1 MHLFTSDERGCKA
14 ASSSKHP
21 RRDLFILK
29 SVDCTVRKGE
39 DVPDRI
45 LFWHRRD
52 LRISDNLGLAAAR
65 ARSPQVTG
73 VFCLDPHILDRD
85 DVAPARVTYMIG
97 CLAEL
102 QRRYAAAGSDLLIL
116 QAEPVK
122 GIPQLAQAIG
132 AAAVYWNRGVEPYS
146 RDRDTQV
153 AAALKAAG
161 IEIKTT
167 FWDQLLQAPGSV
179 TTKSDNAPYTVYG
192 PFWKNWM
199 QQPKA
204 EPAPALAAAE
214 GLSAELQEQA
224 QAAGAIALPSAQDL
238 GFAWDAPLLLAPGE
252 LAAQQQL
259 EQFCDGDRAITEY
272 DEQRNFPFVEG
283 TSQLSA
289 ALKFGAIGI
298 RTVWAAAEAAYNH
311 CRSDETRS
319 NVRTWQQE
327 LAWREFYQHVMYF
340 FPELA
345 DGPYRQQLKNFPWVN
360 NEDQFQAWCAGRTGY
375 PIVDAAMR
383 QLNEI
388 GWMHNRCRMIV
399 ASFLTKDL
407 IINWQWGEKYF
418 MQKLFDGDLSANNGG
433 WQWSASSGMDP
444 KPLRIFNP
452 ASQSQKFDP
461 DGEYIRQW
469 VPEIR
474 HLDNAELV
482 TGKIPSAER
491 DRAGYP
497 PPIVDHKTQ
506 QALFKAKYQAQKA

>member
-1 MHLFTSDERGCKA
+1 
-14 ASSSKHP
+14 
-21 RRDLFILK
+21 
-29 SVDCTVRKGE
+29 
-39 DVPDRI
+39 
-45 LFWHRRD
+45 
-52 LRISDNLGLAAAR
+52 
-65 ARSPQVTG
+65 

-85 DVAPARVTYMIG
+85 DDAPARVTYMIG
-97 CLAEL
+97 CLGEL

-132 AAAVYWNRGVEPYS
+132 ADAVYWNRGVEPYS

-153 AAALKAAG
+153 AAALKAAR

-192 PFWKNWM
+192 PFWKNWI

-204 EPAPALAAAE
+204 EPVPVLAAAE
-214 GLSAELQEQA
+214 GLAAELQERA
-224 QAAGAIALPSAQDL
+224 QAAGAIGLPSAQDL
-238 GFAWDAPLLLAPGE
+238 GFVWDAPLLLAPGE

-327 LAWREFYQHVMYF
+327 LPGASFISTSCTS
-340 FPELA
+340 FP
-345 DGPYRQQLKNFPWVN
+345 NS
-360 NEDQFQAWCAGRTGY
+360 RTGH
-375 PIVDAAMR
+375 I
-383 QLNEI
+383 
-388 GWMHNRCRMIV
+388 
-399 ASFLTKDL
+399 AS
-407 IINWQWGEKYF
+407 N
-418 MQKLFDGDLSANNGG
+418 S
-433 WQWSASSGMDP
+433 
-444 KPLRIFNP
+444 
-452 ASQSQKFDP
+452 
-461 DGEYIRQW
+461 
-469 VPEIR
+469 
-474 HLDNAELV
+474 
-482 TGKIPSAER
+482 
-491 DRAGYP
+491 
-497 PPIVDHKTQ
+497 KT
-506 QALFKAKYQAQKA
+506 FPG